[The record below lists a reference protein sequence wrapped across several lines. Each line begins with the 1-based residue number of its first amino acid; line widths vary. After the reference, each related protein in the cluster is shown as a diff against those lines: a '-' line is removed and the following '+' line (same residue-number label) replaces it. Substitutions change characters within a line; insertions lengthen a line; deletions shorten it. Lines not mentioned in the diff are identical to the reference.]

1 MKIKKNRIIVDKNI
15 TILVGLFVSI
25 VLFLGDIYAYPQQK
39 IKDFYLSNV
48 TEDGSNHW
56 EVKGQEAL
64 VYDGFVDIT
73 DMEANY
79 STEKDNVFV
88 TSKEAKL
95 NKENMDI
102 QLNKDVYVKNQDGVT
117 LTTESLNWKKRK
129 NQIETKEFVKTGNDS
144 LQITA
149 TGMNADTQLKEA
161 DFGKDV
167 EAVVLD
173 EKNKNPT
180 TITCDGSLEIEYV
193 IGKAVFNKNVIVT
206 NNQGKLFSDK
216 ATLFFDSKAK
226 AIIKIVSE
234 GNVKIVRDDNVTFA
248 QKAVYLGKEQKL
260 VLEGKPRLIYFPQ
273 EDDNFVLY

>member
-1 MKIKKNRIIVDKNI
+1 VDKNI
-15 TILVGLFVSI
+15 MILVGLFVSI

-48 TEDGSNHW
+48 TEDGSNNW

-64 VYDGFVDIT
+64 VYDKFVDIT

-95 NKENMDI
+95 NKQNMDI
-102 QLNKDVYVKNQDGVT
+102 QLNKDVYVENQDGVT
-117 LTTESLNWKKRK
+117 LTTESLNWKKRN

-180 TITCDGSLEIEYV
+180 TITCDGSLEIEYNT
-193 IGKAVFNKNVIVT
+193 GKAVFNKNVIVT

-216 ATLFFDSKAK
+216 AILFFDSKAK

-260 VLEGKPRLIYFPQ
+260 VLEGKPRLIYFPR